1 MFYRLLCFDYDGTA
15 AEGGHFPTQ
24 RVRDAAAAAQERGA
38 RVVLATGR
46 SFGAAYRYAEALG
59 LRDAVITY
67 QGAVVKE
74 MVPPHATLVRE
85 VLPLE
90 PLAEFLALA
99 EARDLDLSLYG
110 DEEYYITALRHSR
123 EFHQR
128 WFGPPFHQ
136 VANYAEALRVLQAK
150 GESPIKGLMI
160 VEPGEGEPLAAE
172 LHAIFKSR
180 LTVLRSHELFTE
192 VTSPKASKGNAL
204 AFLAERYGISQAET
218 IAVGDSDN
226 DISMIRWAGL
236 GVAMGNAAPEVIA
249 AADWVAPPYTKMGWR
264 PSSRSS
270 CCAMDGSEMG
280 LRRSGDRGQGTGRQ
294 SHPVAPRP
302 DSSRPWRC

>member
-1 MFYRLLCFDYDGTA
+1 MTYRLLCFDYDGTA
-15 AEGGHFPTQ
+15 AEGGQFPTQ
-24 RVRDAAAAAQERGA
+24 RVRDAVAAARTAGV

-59 LRDAVITY
+59 LSDAVITF

-74 MVPPHATLVRE
+74 MALPHATLLKE
-85 VLPLE
+85 FLPLE

-110 DEEYYITALRHSR
+110 EEEYYITALRRSG
-123 EFHQR
+123 EFHRR

-136 VANYAEALRVLQAK
+136 VASYADALRALQAK
-150 GESPIKGLMI
+150 GEAPIKGLMI
-160 VEPGEGEPLAAE
+160 VEPGEGAPLAAE
-172 LHAIFKSR
+172 LHAMFGGR

-192 VTSPKASKGNAL
+192 VTSPNASKGNAM
-204 AFLAERYGISQAET
+204 AFLAERYGIPQAET

-249 AADWVAPPYTKMGWR
+249 VADRVAPSVTD
-264 PSSRSS
+264 
-270 CCAMDGSEMG
+270 DGLAAVIETFV
-280 LRRSGDRGQGTGRQ
+280 LRNGRG
-294 SHPVAPRP
+294 
-302 DSSRPWRC
+302 

>member
-1 MFYRLLCFDYDGTA
+1 LTYRLLCFDYDGTA
-15 AEGGHFPTQ
+15 AEGGLYPTQ
-24 RVRDAAAAAQERGA
+24 RVRDAVAAAQARGA

-67 QGAVVKE
+67 QGAIVKE
-74 MVPPHATLVRE
+74 MTPPHATLVRE
-85 VLPLE
+85 VMPLE

-110 DEEYYITALRHSR
+110 EEEYYITALRHSA
-123 EFHQR
+123 EFHRR

-136 VANYAEALRVLQAK
+136 VAAYSDAVAALQAK
-150 GESPIKGLMI
+150 GEAPIKGLMI
-160 VEPGEGEPLAAE
+160 VEPGEGAPLAAE
-172 LHAIFKSR
+172 LHAIFGGR

-192 VTSPKASKGNAL
+192 VTSPRVSKGNAL
-204 AFLAERYGISQAET
+204 AFLAERYGIAQSET
-218 IAVGDSDN
+218 LAVGDSDN

-249 AADWVAPPYTKMGWR
+249 AADLVAPSVTEDGLATVIEELVLR
-264 PSSRSS
+264 NGRS
-270 CCAMDGSEMG
+270 
-280 LRRSGDRGQGTGRQ
+280 
-294 SHPVAPRP
+294 
-302 DSSRPWRC
+302 

>member
-1 MFYRLLCFDYDGTA
+1 MSYRLICFDYDGTA
-15 AEGGHFPTQ
+15 AVGGQFPTQ
-24 RVRDAAAAAQERGA
+24 RVRRAVNAAQRAGA
-38 RVVLATGR
+38 RVLLATGR
-46 SFGAAYRYAEALG
+46 SFGSAFRYAEELG

-74 MVPPHATLVRE
+74 MAAPHATLVRE

-110 DEEYYITALRHSR
+110 DEEYYITAQRR
-123 EFHQR
+123 APEFHRR
-128 WFGPPFHQ
+128 WFGPPYYQ
-136 VANYAEALRVLQAK
+136 VASYAEALRALQVK
-150 GESPIKGLMI
+150 GQAPIKGLMI

-172 LHAIFKSR
+172 LHAIFRDR

-192 VTSPKASKGNAL
+192 VTSPNASKGNAL
-204 AFLAERYGISQAET
+204 AFLAGRYGIPQAET

-249 AADWVAPPYTKMGWR
+249 AADQVAPSVTE
-264 PSSRSS
+264 
-270 CCAMDGSEMG
+270 DGLATVIEEFVLHNG
-280 LRRSGDRGQGTGRQ
+280 RG
-294 SHPVAPRP
+294 
-302 DSSRPWRC
+302 

>member
-1 MFYRLLCFDYDGTA
+1 LAYRLLCFDYDGTA
-15 AEGGHFPTQ
+15 ADGGHFPTQ
-24 RVRDAAAAAQERGA
+24 RVREAVSAAQRAGA

-59 LRDAVITY
+59 LRDEVITY

-74 MVPPHATLVRE
+74 MAPPHATLVRE

-90 PLAEFLALA
+90 PLADFLTMA

-110 DEEYYITALRHSR
+110 EEEYYVTAQRRSP
-123 EFHQR
+123 EFHRR
-128 WFGPPFHQ
+128 WFGPPYYQ
-136 VANYAEALRVLQAK
+136 VRSYAEALSALQAK
-150 GESPIKGLMI
+150 GQMPIKGLMI

-172 LHAIFKSR
+172 LHALFGGR

-192 VTSPKASKGNAL
+192 VTSPNASKGNAL
-204 AFLAERYGISQAET
+204 AFLAARYGIAQAET

-249 AADWVAPPYTKMGWR
+249 AADWVAPPVTD
-264 PSSRSS
+264 
-270 CCAMDGSEMG
+270 DGLAVVIEKYV
-280 LRRSGDRGQGTGRQ
+280 LRNGRG
-294 SHPVAPRP
+294 
-302 DSSRPWRC
+302 

>member
-1 MFYRLLCFDYDGTA
+1 MTYRLICFDYDGTA
-15 AEGGHFPTQ
+15 ADGGHFPTQ
-24 RVRDAAAAAQERGA
+24 RVREAVAAAQDRGA

-74 MVPPHATLVRE
+74 MRPPHETLVRQ
-85 VLPLE
+85 VMPLE
-90 PLAEFLALA
+90 PLNEFLALA
-99 EARDLDLSLYG
+99 ETRDFDLSLYG
-110 DEEYYITALRHSR
+110 EEEYYITAQRRSPD
-123 EFHQR
+123 FHRR
-128 WFGPPFHQ
+128 WFGPPYHL
-136 VANYAEALRVLQAK
+136 VANYAEAVAALRAK
-150 GESPIKGLMI
+150 GEIPIKGLMI

-172 LHAIFKSR
+172 LHAIFQDR

-192 VTSPKASKGNAL
+192 VTSPHASKGNAL
-204 AFLAERYGISQAET
+204 AFLADRYGIAQTET

-249 AADWVAPPYTKMGWR
+249 AADRVAPTVFD
-264 PSSRSS
+264 
-270 CCAMDGSEMG
+270 DGLAAVIEEYV
-280 LRRSGDRGQGTGRQ
+280 LRNGRG
-294 SHPVAPRP
+294 
-302 DSSRPWRC
+302 